1 LAALSRYDARMDEQ
15 TVNYYQANAASVAL
29 RYESVESPVAHL
41 FPLAFSNNA
50 RVLDIGCGS
59 GRDLA
64 ALTAQGYDAYGLEP
78 SAGLRQAAVA
88 SHPEVSNRIADAALP
103 HLGMPF
109 GGAFDCV
116 LCSAVLMHVP
126 NTELFDAA
134 LSIRA
139 LINQHG
145 RLLISLP
152 LSRGDTLQENR
163 DVNGR
168 LFSPYAPEEI
178 TLLFERLGFQLIG
191 RWDTGDALARAGTSW
206 FTLLLELRNAGVL
219 RPIDQIE
226 TILNR
231 DRKEATY
238 KLALFRALAEIATQE
253 TRRAVWLGNGEVGI
267 PNIRVAELWLQY
279 FWPIFAADE
288 VIPQSQ
294 AEGAGG
300 KPVKFRAALTALI
313 STFANQGEHGGL
325 SSWQLAWNS
334 NRLEPQT
341 QIHLKTALKTIAA
354 TVRDGPVTFSGGAL
368 ETGTVFRYDAKAG
381 LIVMQA
387 ELWRELSL
395 LGHWITDAVIIRWA
409 ALTQKFAYRQG
420 VTAGDVLPLLLAR
433 AQPQRATALARQAY
447 QTAGVTLCT
456 WSNKRLRQD
465 FAVDHVIPF
474 ALWGNNDLWNL
485 VPTNPKTNGSK
496 SDKLPSS
503 DLLQI
508 RRPQLLE
515 NWEYLRCEL
524 TGPFNLQAQHLLG
537 QPLATYGSWKDHL
550 FSALR
555 QSIEMTAI
563 QRGVERWAP
572 NNVT

>member
-1 LAALSRYDARMDEQ
+1 MDLQ
-15 TVNYYQANAASVAL
+15 TVDFYETNAASVAQ
-29 RYESVESPVAHL
+29 RYESVESPVAQL
-41 FPLAFSNNA
+41 FPLAFANNA

-64 ALTAQGYDAYGLEP
+64 ALKAKGYDAYGLEP
-78 SAGLRQAAVA
+78 STGLREAALA
-88 SHPEVSNRIADAALP
+88 RHPELSGRIADSALP
-103 HLGMPF
+103 SLGTPF
-109 GGAFDCV
+109 DGAFDGI

-126 NTELFDAA
+126 DTELFDAA

-139 LINQHG
+139 LLNQHG

-152 LSRGDTLQENR
+152 LSRGEALLEHR
-163 DVNGR
+163 DANGR

-191 RWDTGDALARAGTSW
+191 RWDSGDAMARAGTSW
-206 FTLLLELRNAGVL
+206 FTLLLELRNSGVQ

-253 TRRAVWLGNGEVGI
+253 TRRAVWLANSEVGI
-267 PNIRVAELWLQY
+267 PIARVAELWLRY
-279 FWPIFAADE
+279 FWPIFAADA

-313 STFANQGEHGGL
+313 SAFANQGEHGGL
-325 SSWQLAWNS
+325 SSWQLAWTS
-334 NRLEPQT
+334 NRLEPHT
-341 QIHLKTALKTIAA
+341 HIHLKKALKTIAA
-354 TVRDGPVTFSGGAL
+354 TIRDGPVTFSGGAL
-368 ETGTVFRYDAKAG
+368 ETGPVFRYDAKAG
-381 LIVMQA
+381 HIVMHA

-395 LGHWITDAVIIRWA
+395 LGHWIADAVIVRWA

-433 AQPQRATALARQAY
+433 PQPQRATALARQAY
-447 QTAGVTLCT
+447 QAAGVTLCT
-456 WSNKRLRQD
+456 WSNKQLRQD

-485 VPTNPKTNGSK
+485 VPTDPKTNGSK

-503 DLLQI
+503 ELLQI

-515 NWEYLRCEL
+515 NWEYLRCEM
-524 TGPFNLQAQHLLG
+524 TGPFNHQAQHLLG
-537 QPLATYGSWKDHL
+537 QPLPTHGSWKDHL
-550 FSALR
+550 FSAL
-555 QSIEMTAI
+555 QQAIEITAI

-572 NNVT
+572 NRFT

>member
-1 LAALSRYDARMDEQ
+1 MDEQ
-15 TVNYYQANAASVAL
+15 TVNYYQANAAAVAL

-41 FPLAFSNNA
+41 FPLAFSSSA

-64 ALTAQGYDAYGLEP
+64 ALTAHGYDAYGLEP
-78 SAGLRQAAVA
+78 SEGLRQAAGA
-88 SHPEVSNRIADAALP
+88 NHPEVSDRIADAALP

-109 GGAFDCV
+109 GGAFDGV

-152 LSRGDTLQENR
+152 LSRGDPLKENR
-163 DVNGR
+163 DTNGR

-206 FTLLLELRNAGVL
+206 FTLLLELRNAGIQ

-226 TILNR
+226 TIFNR

-253 TRRAVWLGNGEVGI
+253 SRLAVWLPNGEVGI
-267 PNIRVAELWLQY
+267 PIGRVAELWLQY
-279 FWPIFAADE
+279 FWPIFAADI

-294 AEGAGG
+294 SEGAGG
-300 KPVKFRAALTALI
+300 KPVKFRATLTELI
-313 STFANQGEHGGL
+313 ASFSNQGAHGGL
-325 SSWQLAWNS
+325 TSWQLAWTS
-334 NRLEPQT
+334 NRLEPHTRAQ
-341 QIHLKTALKTIAA
+341 LKTVLKTITA
-354 TVRDGPVTFSGGAL
+354 TIRDGPVTYSGGAL
-368 ETGTVFRYDAKAG
+368 ATGTVFRYESRAR
-381 LIVMQA
+381 LIVMDSA
-387 ELWRELSL
+387 LWRELSL
-395 LGHWITDAVIIRWA
+395 LGHWIADAVIVRWA
-409 ALTQKFAYRQG
+409 ALTQKFAFRQG

-433 AQPQRATALARQAY
+433 PQPQRATAIARQVY
-447 QTAGVTLCT
+447 HTAGVTRCT
-456 WSNKRLRQD
+456 WSQKKLGPD

-485 VPTNPKTNGSK
+485 VPTDPKTNGKK
-496 SDKLPSS
+496 SDRLPSS
-503 DLLQI
+503 ELLQI
-508 RRPQLLE
+508 SRPYLLQ
-515 NWEYLRCEL
+515 NWEYLRSEL
-524 TGPFNLQAQHLLG
+524 TDPFDQQAYHLLG
-537 QPLATYGSWKDHL
+537 QPLKSHGAWKEDL

-555 QSIEMTAI
+555 QAVEMTAI

-572 NNVT
+572 STVT

>member
-1 LAALSRYDARMDEQ
+1 MDRQ
-15 TVNYYQANAASVAL
+15 TIDFYETHAPSVAQ

-41 FPLAFSNNA
+41 FPLAFANSA

-64 ALTAQGYDAYGLEP
+64 ALMSKGYDAYGLEP
-78 SAGLRQAAVA
+78 STSLREAAVA
-88 SHPEVSNRIADAALP
+88 GHPELSGRITDSALP
-103 HLGMPF
+103 SLGKPF
-109 GGAFDCV
+109 DGAFDGV

-126 NTELFDAA
+126 DTELFDAA

-139 LINQHG
+139 LLNQHG

-152 LSRGDTLQENR
+152 LSRGEALIEHR
-163 DVNGR
+163 DANGR

-178 TLLFERLGFQLIG
+178 ALLFERLGFQLIG
-191 RWDTGDALARAGTSW
+191 RWDSGDALAREGTSW
-206 FTLLLELRNAGVL
+206 FTLLLELRNAGAQ

-253 TRRAVWLGNGEVGI
+253 SRRAVWLPNGEVGI
-267 PNIRVAELWLQY
+267 PIARVAELWLQY
-279 FWPIFAADE
+279 FWPIFASDA

-313 STFANQGEHGGL
+313 SSFANQGEHGGL
-325 SSWQLAWNS
+325 SSWQLAWTS
-334 NRLEPQT
+334 NRLDPGINAQ
-341 QIHLKTALKTIAA
+341 LKTVLRTIVA
-354 TVRDGPVTFSGGAL
+354 TIRDGPVTFSGGAL
-368 ETGTVFRYDAKAG
+368 ATGPVFRYESRTG
-381 LIVMQA
+381 LIVMQSD
-387 ELWRELSL
+387 LWRELSL
-395 LGHWITDAVIIRWA
+395 LGHWIADAVIVRWA
-409 ALTQKFAYRQG
+409 ALTQKFGSRQD

-433 AQPQRATALARQAY
+433 PHPQRATELARRVYQA
-447 QTAGVTLCT
+447 AGVTICT
-456 WSNKRLRQD
+456 WSNKRLRPD

-485 VPTNPKTNGSK
+485 VPTDPKINGSK
-496 SDKLPSS
+496 SDKLPTSE
-503 DLLQI
+503 LLQAS
-508 RRPQLLE
+508 RPQLFE
-515 NWEYLRCEL
+515 HWDYLRSEL
-524 TGPFNLQAQHLLG
+524 TNPFDRQAQHLLG
-537 QPLATYGSWKDHL
+537 KPFASHGAWKEDL

-555 QSIEMTAI
+555 QAIEITAI
-563 QRGVERWAP
+563 QRGVERWVP
-572 NNVT
+572 TTLF